1 MKQIQQSKKA
11 IDKIS
16 KESIL
21 RSALLRW
28 RSKLVPVDYLE
39 RLKRIRKGCKIFKR
53 GLKKLDERE
62 IFDNISE
69 LAKYNRKNNLL
80 KKFVEELNPKI
91 AKYHLQRAIDVWKS
105 KLGDT
110 QRMKNKIHL
119 LFEDY
124 IWSDKVHEG
133 LFKSPKEDLINI
145 FKLYS
150 EKKKNAADKISNFV
164 KKINLI
170 KQYKQRML
178 ASLKLANIIKNKE
191 KALNDIKKIQ
201 FLRYYRQAQKIKNN
215 ENAKIIQ
222 RFIKEKLRRYFN
234 KKDLIKKGANLFN
247 SFLKKKIFQ
256 NLKDKAKDN
265 YTKLII
271 SKSITRQE
279 TVNNKTLSDAFNKWR
294 NLIPLLKQN
303 EAANRIIA
311 LLRANKSKNIMNNLK
326 QRFIKLTNI
335 YQNYDNKNKKL
346 LDSFLKDWLHR
357 ALMIK
362 NL

>member
-1 MKQIQQSKKA
+1 
-11 IDKIS
+11 
-16 KESIL
+16 
-21 RSALLRW
+21 
-28 RSKLVPVDYLE
+28 
-39 RLKRIRKGCKIFKR
+39 
-53 GLKKLDERE
+53 
-62 IFDNISE
+62 
-69 LAKYNRKNNLL
+69 
-80 KKFVEELNPKI
+80 
-91 AKYHLQRAIDVWKS
+91 
-105 KLGDT
+105 
-110 QRMKNKIHL
+110 
-119 LFEDY
+119 
-124 IWSDKVHEG
+124 
-133 LFKSPKEDLINI
+133 
-145 FKLYS
+145 
-150 EKKKNAADKISNFV
+150 
-164 KKINLI
+164 
-170 KQYKQRML
+170 ML

-303 EAANRIIA
+303 
-311 LLRANKSKNIMNNLK
+311 
-326 QRFIKLTNI
+326 
-335 YQNYDNKNKKL
+335 
-346 LDSFLKDWLHR
+346 
-357 ALMIK
+357 
-362 NL
+362 